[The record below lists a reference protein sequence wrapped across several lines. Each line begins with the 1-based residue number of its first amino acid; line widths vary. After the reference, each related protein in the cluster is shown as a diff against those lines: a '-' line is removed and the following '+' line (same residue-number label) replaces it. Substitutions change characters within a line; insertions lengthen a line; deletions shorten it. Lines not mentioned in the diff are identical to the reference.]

1 MMKRFMMMAGL
12 LMLCHCASA
21 NRQKEAFVYSESK
34 NKDIPHDF
42 YVRPGQQTWKHWYN
56 AVKYQFQFFNDRF
69 KK

>member
-1 MMKRFMMMAGL
+1 MMKRFIVMAGL
-12 LMLCHCASA
+12 LMLCHFASA
-21 NRQKEAFVYSESK
+21 YRQKEVLVYSESM

-42 YVRPGQQTWKHWYN
+42 YVRPGQHNWKYWYN